1 MTQENSH
8 FEPQTVAPLGEIN
21 ITTGVLEAI
30 AAKAVSEV
38 EGVYQLHKSFQTEVG
53 GFFGMNPDRVG
64 ARVRRDDSEIAI
76 DVKIDLKY
84 GYSVPE
90 VAMKVQQKV
99 KEQIFFP

>member
-38 EGVYQLHKSFQTEVG
+38 EGVSK
-53 GFFGMNPDRVG
+53 
-64 ARVRRDDSEIAI
+64 
-76 DVKIDLKY
+76 
-84 GYSVPE
+84 
-90 VAMKVQQKV
+90 QK
-99 KEQIFFP
+99 

>member
-1 MTQENSH
+1 
-8 FEPQTVAPLGEIN
+8 
-21 ITTGVLEAI
+21 
-30 AAKAVSEV
+30 
-38 EGVYQLHKSFQTEVG
+38 
-53 GFFGMNPDRVG
+53 MNPDRVG

-99 KEQIFFP
+99 KRTKSSS

>member
-38 EGVYQLHKSFQTEVG
+38 EGIYQLHKSFQTDEG
-53 GFFGMNPDRVG
+53 
-64 ARVRRDDSEIAI
+64 ST
-76 DVKIDLKY
+76 K
-84 GYSVPE
+84 S
-90 VAMKVQQKV
+90 
-99 KEQIFFP
+99 